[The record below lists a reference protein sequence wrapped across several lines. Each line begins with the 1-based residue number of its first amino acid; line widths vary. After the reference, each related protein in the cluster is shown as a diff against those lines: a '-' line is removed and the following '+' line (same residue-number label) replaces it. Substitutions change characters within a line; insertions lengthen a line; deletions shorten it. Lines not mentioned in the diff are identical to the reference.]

1 MLIFDYRGFGESEG
15 STDLLRPQHQLE
27 DLVDAV
33 TYLTT
38 RDDIDA
44 DNIGACLQA
53 RLDERVRLW
62 RGTMRISHWWSR
74 MRTGRSQMT
83 SRTRL
88 ISGAQLAEDLGFDSI
103 WVRDHLVFEPHAEM
117 DKAIPIFYEALAV
130 GTMSNLLGPR
140 LIIGVGAGTFDH
152 EFEAIG
158 MGGILRPELVE
169 SNARIV
175 KLVFSENNASDK
187 DDNYSSKNVSIE
199 PKPTAP
205 RPSGIAARLHVPPD
219 WP

>member
-1 MLIFDYRGFGESEG
+1 
-15 STDLLRPQHQLE
+15 
-27 DLVDAV
+27 
-33 TYLTT
+33 
-38 RDDIDA
+38 
-44 DNIGACLQA
+44 
-53 RLDERVRLW
+53 
-62 RGTMRISHWWSR
+62 
-74 MRTGRSQMT
+74 MT

-117 DKAIPIFYEALAV
+117 DKAIPIFYEALATLTAVAAVTNHISLGTGSLIPFRHPFNTALAV

-187 DDNYSSKNVSIE
+187 DDNYSSRNVSIE

-205 RPSGIAARLHVPPD
+205 CPSGIAARLHVPPD